1 LFDHKKYQ
9 VPRDTLVKKRSVL
22 IAGHSTSISLEE
34 AFWRELKLISKA
46 RNVSLNKIITEIDKS
61 RTGNLSSSIRVFVL
75 AQLKLNL

>member
-1 LFDHKKYQ
+1 MFDHKKYQ
-9 VPRDTLVKKRSVL
+9 VSNDTLVKKRSVL

-46 RNVSLNKIITEIDKS
+46 RNISLNKIITEIDKS